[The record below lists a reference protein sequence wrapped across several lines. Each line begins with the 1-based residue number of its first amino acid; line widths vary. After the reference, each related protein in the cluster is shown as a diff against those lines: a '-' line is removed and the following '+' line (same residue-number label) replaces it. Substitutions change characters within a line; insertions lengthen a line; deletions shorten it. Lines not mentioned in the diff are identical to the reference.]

1 MTIVK
6 KPNIYLSLGI
16 LILITVAFLSIAI
29 EINTVVLLAIIFIS
43 IVLVTVSN
51 QVNEGNS
58 IFLNLLEI
66 AINLILLALIL
77 ILGEQL
83 MIRILLIG
91 LFVLNIYIFRK
102 L

>member
-6 KPNIYLSLGI
+6 KPNIYLTLGI

-29 EINTVVLLAIIFIS
+29 EINTVVLLTIIFFS
-43 IVLVTVSN
+43 IVLMTVSN

-83 MIRILLIG
+83 MTRILLIG